1 MTTNVER
8 LVVSLEASITKY
20 ERAMQRALGQTNQT
34 ARRIESRFARMNR
47 GLGSSFVALQRN
59 IAMAFAGVAATRG
72 ATQLIDSATRIEN
85 ALKVTG
91 LAGEDLERVYQRL
104 YDSAQRN
111 LAPVDTLVDLYSR
124 LGLAQKELGVTQ
136 DQMTDFADRVA
147 LALRVQG
154 TTAEEARGA
163 LIQLSQAMG
172 EGVFRAQ
179 EFNSIIEQAPSIHRA
194 AAAGLKEANGS
205 VAALR
210 QIMLEG
216 RLSSRAYFDALL
228 AGSHILE
235 DQVAN
240 AEVTVSQGFVR
251 LRNVLID
258 TARELNE
265 NSRVSGVLVSGLES
279 LGLVVQQLGELAAA
293 SVGPITDM
301 ANALNDATN
310 AVREFLARGAAV
322 NGLDRFGAAAAT
334 WINDL
339 AIPGLS
345 AGSSRAGNVVKGTFE
360 LLGATPQDEAL
371 AAILAGEQDPAPA
384 EIVVKPQVSI
394 ADYPIGPADSAGGS
408 TAGGG
413 VSGYQRALEAQR
425 ERLRQM
431 EMETALQRT
440 LNPLVNDYGYAVEK
454 LRAQMELENAAA
466 KEGLAITP
474 KRRAE
479 IEQLSEQYATAAANA
494 DRLAEAQHQVREA
507 AEAMGEAARDALYTI
522 VQGFID
528 GKDAGEIFG
537 QVLRQLGSTL
547 INMGFSQFGSTFKV
561 PGFAGGTRNAPGGL
575 ALVGERGPEL
585 VNLPQGAQ
593 VIPNHRTNQLL
604 VGAGPTITY
613 APQIDARGAD
623 VAAVARLERVIAR
636 DRAEFEGRVRRIVSR
651 RGKDMW

>member
-251 LRNVLID
+251 LQNVLVD
-258 TARELNE
+258 TARGMNE
-265 NSRVSGVLVSGLES
+265 NSRISGVLVGGLS
-279 LGLVVQQLGELAAA
+279 DLGVVIQEVAAFA
-293 SVGPITDM
+293 EYAVGPITDM
-301 ANALNDATN
+301 ANALR
-310 AVREFLARGAAV
+310 AVNEFLARGAAV
-322 NGLDRFGAAAAT
+322 NGLDRFGASAAT

-507 AEAMGEAARDALYTI
+507 AEAMGEAARDALDTI

-604 VGAGPTITY
+604 AGAGPTITY